1 MADPVDQPPRARG
14 YHREIIA
21 EGITRMIDRAG
32 FILIITVA
40 AVGVLHTIVPDHWA
54 PIVVLGRQQGWSL
67 GRTARTA
74 ALAGLGHVTSTLI
87 LGCLLWIAGASLAA
101 RYAHL
106 VSLVSA
112 IALIG
117 FGLWI
122 AYGAWREA
130 RERDEGHGHGHGHSH
145 YEHGH
150 AHRHGEGLE
159 HVHWHAHNDSDWH
172 AVPDGSVAIHEHD
185 HAATGRTALLL
196 ILGSSPMVEGIPL
209 FLGASTKGP
218 VLLATMALVFAVATI
233 ATYVATCLA
242 GMRGLRFA
250 SLGPLERYG
259 EELSGLFV
267 AAVGVYAL
275 ATA

>member
-1 MADPVDQPPRARG
+1 
-14 YHREIIA
+14 
-21 EGITRMIDRAG
+21 
-32 FILIITVA
+32 
-40 AVGVLHTIVPDHWA
+40 
-54 PIVVLGRQQGWSL
+54 
-67 GRTARTA
+67 
-74 ALAGLGHVTSTLI
+74 
-87 LGCLLWIAGASLAA
+87 LWIAGASLAA

-150 AHRHGEGLE
+150 AHRHGDGLE
-159 HVHWHAHNDSDWH
+159 HVHWHAHHDSDWH

-196 ILGSSPMVEGIPL
+196 ILGSSPMV
-209 FLGASTKGP
+209 
-218 VLLATMALVFAVATI
+218 VFAVATI
-233 ATYVATCLA
+233 ATYVATCVA

-275 ATA
+275 VTA